1 MIASV
6 KVVVLLSTGRLQI
19 RTRKPYSKW
28 SLSKTVSDYSAKLP
42 SFPAADANARV
53 QVESPAVPPSQPKE
67 SIESLAAKMPA
78 PVDPGALPVAIDP
91 PQVPVVAPAA
101 PAAAPAAPP
110 AGNSL
115 QAPAETGQRQYVPIE
130 DPNKPQF
137 DFKVTNLGLNKYYSN
152 IG

>member
-1 MIASV
+1 M
-6 KVVVLLSTGRLQI
+6 
-19 RTRKPYSKW
+19 RTLKPYSKW

-53 QVESPAVPPSQPKE
+53 QVESPVAPAVPKE

-91 PQVPVVAPAA
+91 PQVPVAAPAA

-137 DFKVTNLGLNKYYSN
+137 DFKVTSGLVQANNL
-152 IG
+152 

>member
-1 MIASV
+1 M
-6 KVVVLLSTGRLQI
+6 
-19 RTRKPYSKW
+19 
-28 SLSKTVSDYSAKLP
+28 SDYSAKLP

-53 QVESPAVPPSQPKE
+53 QVESPVAPPPPKE

-91 PQVPVVAPAA
+91 PQAPVVAAPAA

-137 DFKVTNLGLNKYYSN
+137 DFKVLHVIPVK
-152 IG
+152 